1 MTATN
6 INIDQFIQ
14 VLVELRARGHKL
26 VDLDFLPDEQ
36 SPGSNKIVIHPVIFQ
51 GYTGERQYPHQEN
64 SYPQTRT
71 IIRNPNIDPEGDE
84 IFNLFDL

>member
-14 VLVELRARGHKL
+14 VLSELRSRGHRL

-36 SPGSNKIVIHPVIFQ
+36 APGSNKIVIHPVIFQ
-51 GYTGERQYPHQEN
+51 GYTGERQETPR
-64 SYPQTRT
+64 PQTRT
-71 IIRNPNIDPEGDE
+71 VIRNPNIDPEGDE